1 MRVIQ
6 FILASALC
14 GLTLSC
20 SENTESVLPVYDI
33 VGLSDPETVLLSS
46 LCDDIEYIPLKTGD
60 QLMGNVRG
68 IRYSAG
74 RYAIQSGSSITVFES
89 DGERNF
95 AIDKQG
101 KGPEDYLN
109 GNVFDFDGTNNEILV
124 YDSGHNRILTY
135 NDKGEIVREI
145 KNIKSVISINLLDEG
160 MIFLSSDSHGG
171 DSEFSHV
178 IIDTGGDTL
187 VMVENKFRFEP
198 TVMMVFVNECVTYSK
213 EDRLF
218 YHDLMDDTIFC
229 VDKQFSVYPH
239 AVLNTGDLRFTV
251 EKRANISMTGRIDA
265 IFVSDIIETEDH
277 FFVEC
282 SGKGHL
288 VVKNDEETI
297 VLEDGVLQNDIDGGM
312 PFYPDLLVDEK
323 YLVQLVDAFKFNL
336 WLESDSFKNFGEDPQ
351 KKEKF
356 RTLAESLTENN
367 NPVLVRCRL
376 K

>member
-1 MRVIQ
+1 
-6 FILASALC
+6 
-14 GLTLSC
+14 
-20 SENTESVLPVYDI
+20 
-33 VGLSDPETVLLSS
+33 
-46 LCDDIEYIPLKTGD
+46 
-60 QLMGNVRG
+60 
-68 IRYSAG
+68 
-74 RYAIQSGSSITVFES
+74 VFES

-160 MIFLSSDSHGG
+160 KIFLSSASHGG
-171 DSEFSHV
+171 ESEFSHV

-187 VMVENKFRFEP
+187 VLVENKFRFEP

-282 SGKGHL
+282 SSKGHL

-356 RTLAESLTENN
+356 RTLAENLTEND